1 MPVSQTRESLM
12 RRHFGAKVECW
23 GDLVGSQCEQ
33 TERCKGAD
41 GPVGPEKSVLK
52 DGVVDEGSR
61 GCRSEVKL
69 RFRTFRDRGRLFVLL
84 FGGRGLGAEKERY
97 GRAVQREEGKRV

>member
-1 MPVSQTRESLM
+1 M

-23 GDLVGSQCEQ
+23 GIWVDSQCEQ

-41 GPVGPEKSVLK
+41 GPVGPEKSFVK

-69 RFRTFRDRGRLFVLL
+69 RFRTFRDRGRLLVLL

-97 GRAVQREEGKRV
+97 GQYSEKREREYSVV